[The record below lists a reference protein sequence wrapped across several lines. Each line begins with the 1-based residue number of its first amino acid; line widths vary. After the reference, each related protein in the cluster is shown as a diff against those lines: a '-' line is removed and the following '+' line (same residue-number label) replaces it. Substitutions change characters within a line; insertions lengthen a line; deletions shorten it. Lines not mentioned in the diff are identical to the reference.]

1 MNIESNGLFPAEGSI
16 SRRRSFP
23 ETLASKVG
31 QKAPGRAYRLSDS
44 GPFVSAEAMSCAAT
58 AVVVARTVRFGS
70 ESHGRAVN
78 HETSDGFLRKHS
90 DAWTSLMRSRAVGA
104 FYAQKMEASKGG
116 CLIRKVAVLPDFL
129 ARV

>member
-1 MNIESNGLFPAEGSI
+1 M
-16 SRRRSFP
+16 RRRSFP

-44 GPFVSAEAMSCAAT
+44 GPFVSAECAAT

-104 FYAQKMEASKGG
+104 FYAQKMEASQGG